1 MEIKHIESARGQRL
15 VALLFAA
22 FLLFSGGATLAQEWP
37 MGEKEVRALVE
48 KALPQWDAEVLKVP
62 DKDQWSRT
70 LDFDTV
76 FKAVGDDK
84 PIPVEK
90 LPNGAKRLADQD
102 KVVRLNSEIGK
113 IRYINRAR
121 TWKFEEKTPSKGVE
135 VEKAREVVL
144 KATADLGIPRD
155 EMAELHVA
163 TQVAGAA
170 PVGSNMIKYEYEMY
184 RIVTVPRILN
194 KLPVY
199 GSSFRTAVSNKA
211 QIQRLQVNWPPFRLS
226 PNLFLRIRDA
236 VVREAV
242 NEIMT
247 QRPTPPI
254 KIQAYLAYTP
264 RSLDDEEIWFV
275 PAAIISIYSEPTPY
289 QLVVPL
295 AVAKAEK

>member
-1 MEIKHIESARGQRL
+1 MEIKNIESARGQWL
-15 VALLFAA
+15 VALLLAA
-22 FLLFSGGATLAQEWP
+22 FLLLGGGATLAEELP

-48 KALPQWDAEVLKVP
+48 EALPQWNADVLKVH
-62 DKDQWSRT
+62 DKGQWSRT
-70 LDFDTV
+70 LDFDAV

-90 LPNGAKRLADQD
+90 LPEGAKRLADRD
-102 KVVRLNSEIGK
+102 KVVRLNLDIGK

-121 TWKFEEKTPSKGVE
+121 AWKFDEEAPSKGVE

-155 EMAELHVA
+155 EMAEPRVA
-163 TQVAGAA
+163 TQVAAAA
-170 PVGSNMIKYEYEMY
+170 PVSSKMIKYEYEMY
-184 RIVTVPRILN
+184 RIVTVPRTLN
-194 KLPVY
+194 KLSVY
-199 GSSFRTAVSNKA
+199 GSRVRTAVSNKG

-226 PNLFLRIRDA
+226 PNLFLRTRDA
-236 VVREAV
+236 VVKQVV

-254 KIQAYLAYTP
+254 RIQAYLAYTP

-275 PAAIISIYSEPTPY
+275 PAAIVSVYSDPTPY